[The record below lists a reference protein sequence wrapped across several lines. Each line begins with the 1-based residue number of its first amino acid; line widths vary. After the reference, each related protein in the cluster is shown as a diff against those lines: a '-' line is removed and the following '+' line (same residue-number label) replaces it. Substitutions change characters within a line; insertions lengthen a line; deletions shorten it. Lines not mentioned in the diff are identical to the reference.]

1 MILLQEF
8 KEINGSDYMSRSREV
23 INNNFKSVASNFS
36 GESFPATNLYEG
48 MMCYR
53 RDYKKLYVLAN
64 DLRTWEEF
72 LSVVDGRVYVPN
84 AYGADE
90 LKATHVYDLDKGNGS
105 IVVKSRANGE
115 ETSKNIPVG
124 TVKSVNNIE
133 PDKAGNV
140 KLASIENSNN
150 ANRADEAVIATKA
163 ISDSK
168 GNVIYDTYAKIAE
181 IGYWKPK
188 ETVGVDTVRY
198 LRGAKYSNYYLKC
211 VLAGT
216 TGTDEPDPIVEE
228 KTMADIVDGTVK
240 WQMFK
245 RNDAITV
252 GGMAISAL
260 MESIKN
266 GGYEITFGTATPNY
280 RIKYYEK
287 SVGWRKRWYSSLG
300 IKFFAPEGYDEK
312 NCKVILFKS
321 KTTSVRNT
329 DSDGDT
335 YYTDLTYV
343 SPELISVN
351 DRLESE
357 EVIEIQGD
365 VQTSKMPSFIYI
377 MLAKK

>member
-1 MILLQEF
+1 M
-8 KEINGSDYMSRSREV
+8 NRSRDV

-36 GESFPATNLYEG
+36 GEAFPTTNLYEG

-53 RDYKKLYVLAN
+53 RDLQKLYVLAN

-72 LSVVDGRVYVPN
+72 LSVVGGKVYVPN

-90 LKATHVYDLDKGNGS
+90 LKAAHVYDIDEGNGS

-115 ETSKNIPVG
+115 ETSKAVSVG
-124 TVKSVNNIE
+124 TVKSVNNIA
-133 PDKAGNV
+133 PDIAGNV
-140 KLASIENSNN
+140 NLASIENSNH
-150 ANRADEAVIATKA
+150 ANRADAAVIATKA

-168 GNVIYDTYAKIAE
+168 GNVIHDTYAKIAE

-188 ETVGVDTVRY
+188 ETIGVDTVRY

-216 TGTDEPDPIVEE
+216 TGTDEPNPIVEE
-228 KTMADIVDGTVK
+228 KTRADVVDGTVK

-252 GGMAISAL
+252 GGMEISAL

-287 SVGWRKRWYSSLG
+287 SVGCRKRWYSVLG
-300 IKFFAPEGYDEK
+300 IRFTAPKGYEAK
-312 NCKVILFKS
+312 NCKVMLL
-321 KTTSVRNT
+321 KTITSSVRHT
-329 DSDGDT
+329 DSDGDA

-343 SPELISVN
+343 SPTLVSVN
-351 DRLESE
+351 EKLESA

-365 VQTSKMPSFIYI
+365 VQEAKTPSYVYI